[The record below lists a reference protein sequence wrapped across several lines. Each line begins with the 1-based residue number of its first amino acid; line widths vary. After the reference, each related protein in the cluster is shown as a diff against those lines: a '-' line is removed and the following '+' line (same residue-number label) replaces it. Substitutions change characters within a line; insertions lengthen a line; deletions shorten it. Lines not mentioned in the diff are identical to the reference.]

1 MNFLRGNP
9 YTLREPTFT
18 IIEIRMDL
26 IECGGGD
33 TQVEL
38 NGVGM
43 NEMNYFGAP
52 FGGLFNLSSISIK

>member
-18 IIEIRMDL
+18 NIGIRMDL
-26 IECGGGD
+26 NERVGGGV

-38 NGVGM
+38 RGVGM
-43 NEMNYFGAP
+43 NEMD
-52 FGGLFNLSSISIK
+52 